1 MKHGHGNK
9 IWVQYDMDM
18 AMHQISEKNK
28 KVTGIAWIEQNYI
41 HTQRDVMHHN
51 IYNEIWVLNY

>member
-28 KVTGIAWIEQNYI
+28 KVTGIAWIEQN
-41 HTQRDVMHHN
+41 
-51 IYNEIWVLNY
+51 